1 MIQSWS
7 VVVRVPI
14 FVSDVVA
21 IEADRALCM
30 VVIEAALVKIVIVP
44 VVTRRADQDRE
55 SLLRN
60 ARLLEADPNRQRPQA
75 ILVHLVL
82 DRDVHL
88 LDLAAPVLDQDVHP
102 LVHAPAPI
110 LPVLIEI
117 NPLGNL

>member
-1 MIQSWS
+1 M
-7 VVVRVPI
+7 VVRVPI

-30 VVIEAALVKIVIVP
+30 VVIEAALVKIAIVL

-55 SLLRN
+55 SLPRK

-75 ILVHLVL
+75 ILVPLVP
-82 DRDVHL
+82 DRDVRL
-88 LDLAAPVLDQDVHP
+88 LDQPAPVLDQDAHP

-117 NPLGNL
+117 NPLENL

>member
-1 MIQSWS
+1 M
-7 VVVRVPI
+7 VVRVHI

-30 VVIEAALVKIVIVP
+30 VVIEAALVKIAIVL

-55 SLLRN
+55 SLPRN

-75 ILVHLVL
+75 ILVPLVP
-82 DRDVHL
+82 DRDVRL
-88 LDLAAPVLDQDVHP
+88 LDQPAPP

-117 NPLGNL
+117 NPLENL